1 MFMKTNNM
9 INNFSVVIPVFN
21 EEEIFLDSAKEIYNI
36 CNQVDKPFEI
46 IFSENGS
53 SDNTV
58 NLIQNFIDDKDSCFM
73 IRNEIANYGL
83 ALKNGFKNAKN
94 DLIIS
99 FDIDY
104 FSQKFLDQSL
114 KLSDEFAAIVASKRM
129 SESEDERTIV
139 RKLATSTFVFILK
152 ILFQTS
158 LSDTHG
164 MKAIRRVN
172 IEKEINNVISTQD
185 IFDTELLI
193 RIEKSGYKILEV
205 PAKVNEI
212 RPSVS
217 VIFTRIPRTLKS
229 LFLLRL
235 QLLKESLN
243 TNNL

>member
-1 MFMKTNNM
+1 MFMKMNNM

-21 EEEIFLDSAKEIYNI
+21 EEEVFLESANKIYKI
-36 CNQVDKPFEI
+36 CQEMNKPFEI

-53 SDNTV
+53 TDNTV
-58 NLIQNFIDDKDSCFM
+58 KLIETFIRDKNNCFM
-73 IRNEIANYGL
+73 INNNFANYGL
-83 ALKNGFKNAKN
+83 ALKNGFESVKN
-94 DLIIS
+94 DIVIS

-104 FSQKFLDQSL
+104 FSKKFLVQAL
-114 KLSDEFAAIVASKRM
+114 QLNENIVALVASKRL
-129 SESEDERTIV
+129 SESEDERTLI
-139 RKLATSTFVFILK
+139 RKMATSVFVFILK
-152 ILFQTS
+152 LLFRTS
-158 LSDTHG
+158 LTDTHG
-164 MKAIRRVN
+164 MKAIRKDN

-193 RIEKSGYKILEV
+193 RIERSGFKISEV

-229 LFLLRL
+229 LFKLRF
-235 QLLKESLN
+235 QLFKESLN

>member
-1 MFMKTNNM
+1 MFMKMNYI

-21 EEEIFLDSAKEIYNI
+21 EEEIFLDSANKIYVICKEMN
-36 CNQVDKPFEI
+36 KPFEI

-53 SDNTV
+53 TDNTV
-58 NLIQNFIDDKDSCFM
+58 NLIQTFINDNDNCYM

-83 ALKNGFKNAKN
+83 ALKNGFENAKN
-94 DLIIS
+94 ELIIS

-104 FSQKFLDQSL
+104 FSQQFLQQSL
-114 KLSDEFAAIVASKRM
+114 NLNQEFVALVASKRM
-129 SESEDERTIV
+129 SESEDKRTIV

-152 ILFQTS
+152 ILFRTS

-164 MKAIRRVN
+164 MKAIRRNNVQ
-172 IEKEINNVISTQD
+172 KEINNVISSQD

-193 RIEKSGYKILEV
+193 RIEKSGFKIQEV
-205 PAKVNEI
+205 PTKVNEI

-217 VIFTRIPRTLKS
+217 VIFKRIPRTLKS
-229 LFLLRL
+229 LIKLRY
-235 QLLKESLN
+235 QLFKESLN

>member
-1 MFMKTNNM
+1 MFMKMNNM

-21 EEEIFLDSAKEIYNI
+21 EEEIFLDSAKKIYNI
-36 CNQVDKPFEI
+36 CKQVDKPFEI

-53 SDNTV
+53 TDNTV
-58 NLIQNFIDDKDSCFM
+58 NLIQNFINDKDNCFM

-83 ALKNGFKNAKN
+83 ALKNGFRNAKN

-104 FSQKFLDQSL
+104 FSQKFLVQSL
-114 KLSDEFAAIVASKRM
+114 KLSDEFAGIVASKRM

-139 RKLATSTFVFILK
+139 RKLATSIFVMILK
-152 ILFQTS
+152 FLFQTS

-164 MKAIRRVN
+164 MKAIRKDN
-172 IEKEINNVISTQD
+172 IQKEINNVISTQD

-193 RIEKSGYKILEV
+193 RIEKSGFKIHEV

-217 VIFTRIPRTLKS
+217 VIFTRIPS
-229 LFLLRL
+229 CLLYTSDAAD
-235 QLLKESLN
+235 E
-243 TNNL
+243 

>member
-1 MFMKTNNM
+1 MFMKMNNM

-21 EEEIFLDSAKEIYNI
+21 EEEVVLESANKIYKI
-36 CNQVDKPFEI
+36 CLEMNKPFEI

-53 SDNTV
+53 TDNTV
-58 NLIQNFIDDKDSCFM
+58 KLIDTFIRDKDNCFM
-73 IRNEIANYGL
+73 INNNFANYGL
-83 ALKNGFKNAKN
+83 ALKNGFESVKN
-94 DLIIS
+94 DIVIS

-104 FSQKFLDQSL
+104 FSKKFLVQALQLNENSVAL
-114 KLSDEFAAIVASKRM
+114 VASKRL
-129 SESEDERTIV
+129 SESEDERTLI
-139 RKLATSTFVFILK
+139 RKMATSVFVFILK
-152 ILFQTS
+152 LLFRTS

-164 MKAIRRVN
+164 MKAIRKGN

-193 RIEKSGYKILEV
+193 RIERSGFKISEV

-229 LFLLRL
+229 LFKLRF
-235 QLLKESLN
+235 QLFKESLN

>member
-1 MFMKTNNM
+1 M

-21 EEEIFLDSAKEIYNI
+21 EEEIFLDSAKKIYNI
-36 CNQVDKPFEI
+36 CKKVDKPFEI

-53 SDNTV
+53 FDNTV
-58 NLIQNFIDDKDSCFM
+58 NLIQNFINDKDNCFM
-73 IRNEIANYGL
+73 IRNEIPNYGL
-83 ALKNGFKNAKN
+83 ALKNGFRNAKN

-104 FSQKFLDQSL
+104 FSEKFLEQSL
-114 KLSDEFAAIVASKRM
+114 KLSDEFVGIVASKRM
-129 SESEDERTIV
+129 SESEDERTLV
-139 RKLATSTFVFILK
+139 RKLATSTFVLILK
-152 ILFQTS
+152 FLFQTS

-164 MKAIRRVN
+164 MKAIRREN
-172 IEKEINNVISTQD
+172 IQKEINNVISTQD

-193 RIEKSGYKILEV
+193 RIEKAGFRIQEV

-217 VIFTRIPRTLKS
+217 VIFKRIPRTLKS
-229 LFLLRL
+229 LFKLRY
-235 QLLKESLN
+235 QLFKESLN

>member
-1 MFMKTNNM
+1 MESKFNYK
-9 INNFSVVIPVFN
+9 NFSIVIPIYN
-21 EEEIFLDSAKEIYNI
+21 EEEILEESTNAIFSLCKSMGID
-36 CNQVDKPFEI
+36 FEI

-53 SDNTV
+53 TDNTKKIAHE
-58 NLIQNFIDDKDSCFM
+58 LINKYS
-73 IRNEIANYGL
+73 EIKIISNPEPNYGN
-83 ALKNGFKNAKN
+83 ALKAGFELAKN
-94 DLIIS
+94 DLVIS

-104 FSQKFLDQSL
+104 YSESFLREALMLDS
-114 KLSDEFAAIVASKRM
+114 KYSSMTASKRLG
-129 SESEDERTIV
+129 SSEDGRRFV
-139 RKLATSTFVFILK
+139 RRLATNFFVILLK
-152 ILFQTS
+152 ILFGTK

-164 MKAIRRVN
+164 MKAIKKTE
-172 IEKEINNVISTQD
+172 IEKFLPQVLSTQD

-193 RIEKSGYKILEV
+193 RIEKNGGKIKEI

-235 QLLKESLN
+235 QLFKESLN

>member
-1 MFMKTNNM
+1 MFMKMNNM

-21 EEEIFLDSAKEIYNI
+21 EEEVFLESANKIYKI
-36 CNQVDKPFEI
+36 CLEMNKPFEI

-53 SDNTV
+53 TDNTV
-58 NLIQNFIDDKDSCFM
+58 KLIETFIRGKDNCFM
-73 IRNEIANYGL
+73 INNNFANYGL
-83 ALKNGFKNAKN
+83 ALKNGFESVKN
-94 DLIIS
+94 DIVIS

-104 FSQKFLDQSL
+104 FSKKFLLQAL
-114 KLSDEFAAIVASKRM
+114 QLNENFVALVASKRLI
-129 SESEDERTIV
+129 ESEDERTLI
-139 RKLATSTFVFILK
+139 RKMATSVFVFILK
-152 ILFQTS
+152 LLFRTS

-164 MKAIRRVN
+164 MKAIRKDN

-193 RIEKSGYKILEV
+193 RIERSGFKISEV

-229 LFLLRL
+229 LFKLRF
-235 QLLKESLN
+235 QLFKESLN

>member
-1 MFMKTNNM
+1 M

-36 CNQVDKPFEI
+36 CKQVDKPFEI

-73 IRNEIANYGL
+73 ISNEIANYGL

-104 FSQKFLDQSL
+104 FSQEFPDQSL
-114 KLSDEFAAIVASKRM
+114 KLNDEFAAIVASKRM
-129 SESEDERTIV
+129 SESEDKRTIV

-172 IEKEINNVISTQD
+172 IEKEIDNVISTQD

-193 RIEKSGYKILEV
+193 RIEKSGFKIQEV
-205 PAKVNEI
+205 PTKVNEM

-217 VIFTRIPRTLKS
+217 VIFKRIPRTLKS
-229 LFLLRL
+229 LLKLRY
-235 QLLKESLN
+235 QLFKESLN

>member
-1 MFMKTNNM
+1 MLMKMNNM

-21 EEEIFLDSAKEIYNI
+21 EEEIFLDSANKIYKICKEMN
-36 CNQVDKPFEI
+36 KPFEI

-58 NLIQNFIDDKDSCFM
+58 NLIQTFINDKDNCFM

-83 ALKNGFKNAKN
+83 ALKNGFENSKNE
-94 DLIIS
+94 LIIS

-104 FSQKFLDQSL
+104 FSKRFLEQSL
-114 KLSDEFAAIVASKRM
+114 NLSEEFVALVASKRM
-129 SESEDERTIV
+129 IESEDKRTFV

-164 MKAIRRVN
+164 MKAIRRNN
-172 IEKEINNVISTQD
+172 IQKEINNVISSQD

-193 RIEKSGYKILEV
+193 RIEKSGFKIQEI
-205 PAKVNEI
+205 PTKVNEI

-217 VIFTRIPRTLKS
+217 VIFKRIPRTLKS
-229 LFLLRL
+229 LFRLRY
-235 QLLKESLN
+235 QLFKESLN

>member
-1 MFMKTNNM
+1 MNM
-9 INNFSVVIPVFN
+9 
-21 EEEIFLDSAKEIYNI
+21 
-36 CNQVDKPFEI
+36 PFEI

-53 SDNTV
+53 TDNTV
-58 NLIQNFIDDKDSCFM
+58 NLIKAFIENKDNCYM
-73 IRNEIANYGL
+73 IRNELANYGL

-94 DLIIS
+94 ELVIS

-104 FSQKFLDQSL
+104 FSKQFIEQAIQLDEKFVAL
-114 KLSDEFAAIVASKRM
+114 VASKRL
-129 SESEDERTIV
+129 SESQDERTFV
-139 RKLATSTFVFILK
+139 RKVATSVFVFILK
-152 ILFQTS
+152 LLFQTS

-164 MKAIRRVN
+164 MKAIRRSN
-172 IEKEINNVISTQD
+172 IQREINNVISTQD

-193 RIEKSGYKILEV
+193 RIEKSGFKILEV

-229 LFLLRL
+229 LLILRY

-243 TNNL
+243 TKNL

>member
-1 MFMKTNNM
+1 MFMKMNYI

-21 EEEIFLDSAKEIYNI
+21 EEEIFLDSAKKIYGI
-36 CNQVDKPFEI
+36 CKEMNKPFEI

-53 SDNTV
+53 TDNTV
-58 NLIQNFIDDKDSCFM
+58 NLIQTFINDNDNCYM

-83 ALKNGFKNAKN
+83 ALKNGFENAKN
-94 DLIIS
+94 ELIIS

-104 FSQKFLDQSL
+104 FSQQFLQQSL
-114 KLSDEFAAIVASKRM
+114 NLNQEFVALVASKRM
-129 SESEDERTIV
+129 SESEDKRTIV

-152 ILFQTS
+152 ILFRTS

-164 MKAIRRVN
+164 MKAIRRNNVQ
-172 IEKEINNVISTQD
+172 KEINNVISSQD

-193 RIEKSGYKILEV
+193 RIEKSGFKIQEV

-217 VIFTRIPRTLKS
+217 VIFKRIPRTLKS
-229 LFLLRL
+229 LFKLRY
-235 QLLKESLN
+235 QLFKESLN